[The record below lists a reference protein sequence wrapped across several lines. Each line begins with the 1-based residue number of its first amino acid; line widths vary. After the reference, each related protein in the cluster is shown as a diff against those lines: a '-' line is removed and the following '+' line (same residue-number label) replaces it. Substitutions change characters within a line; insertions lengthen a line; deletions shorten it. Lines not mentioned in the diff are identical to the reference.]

1 MEVYNKMLIQFVEV
15 EKRLKKGVDIW
26 RWLWYYNKAVARE
39 RRKQEKNGCGS
50 GPEGIQ
56 RHGNGAFGFQFL
68 NGSSEIK
75 NKKSLKKLL
84 TNAKQCDI
92 IIKSLNERVQ

>member
-1 MEVYNKMLIQFVEV
+1 MLTFGDGCGIITKLSHESEENK
-15 EKRLKKGVDIW
+15 R
-26 RWLWYYNKAVARE
+26 
-39 RRKQEKNGCGS
+39 KNGCGS

-75 NKKSLKKLL
+75 NKKSSKKLL

-92 IIKSLNERVQ
+92 IIKSLNERVR